1 MRFSLPLLTALLLA
15 PLAAQA
21 ADALTLSPVPPDA
34 TFSQI
39 AQPSGFSPEMP
50 KLSEVCMRLFRL
62 DQKGVSPERMLAAGE
77 EFHITRGPNNGVRP
91 YPAGGVTRIASFRRI

>member
-1 MRFSLPLLTALLLA
+1 MNPTPTLLATLLLA

-39 AQPSGFSPEMP
+39 AQPSGFAPEMP
-50 KLSEVCMRLFRL
+50 KLSDVCMRLFRL
-62 DQKGVSPERMLAAGE
+62 DQKGFPPERMLDAGS
-77 EFHITRGPNNGVRP
+77 EFHITRGVWS
-91 YPAGGVTRIASFRRI
+91 YIEDKSFIE